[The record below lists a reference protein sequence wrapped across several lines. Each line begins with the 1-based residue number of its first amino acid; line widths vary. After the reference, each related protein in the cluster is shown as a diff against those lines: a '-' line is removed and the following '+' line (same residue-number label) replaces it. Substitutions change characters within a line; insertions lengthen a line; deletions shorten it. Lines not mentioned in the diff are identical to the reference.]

1 MPAHL
6 GFVALSPHSGRDM
19 FTRLTNQAQTE
30 RDWKLHLPGYSAG
43 FHVICNDNII
53 RPDVKMPFLV
63 AQYAAHHRA
72 AVDADAHVE
81 VNLQN

>member
-1 MPAHL
+1 MVQLA
-6 GFVALSPHSGRDM
+6 
-19 FTRLTNQAQTE
+19 FTRHGLRWLARLSTQANKRNVTGN
-30 RDWKLHLPGYSAG
+30 WHLPGYSAG

>member
-1 MPAHL
+1 MI
-6 GFVALSPHSGRDM
+6 S
-19 FTRLTNQAQTE
+19 
-30 RDWKLHLPGYSAG
+30 
-43 FHVICNDNII
+43 NDNII

-63 AQYAAHHRA
+63 AQYATHHGA